1 MDKKSHGDR
10 SLDPR
15 DHPREFC
22 MINWDAG
29 PVPLSLFPIENYRNI
44 GYNVEGAAIGNIFH
58 RIQV

>member
-15 DHPREFC
+15 DHPCEFC

-44 GYNVEGAAIGNIFH
+44 GYNVEGAVIGNIFH
-58 RIQV
+58 